1 MTQALI
7 AELSVALLLPAAI
20 GFVFASLF
28 WPRDIPFRR
37 MVLIKCCL
45 GVGVGFGLFSC
56 FFFIWLLLFG
66 PSSKGL
72 IATEVLFGGCAC
84 AVLIYRARIARATP
98 SPELLRA
105 KPSDTKQHWVLLG
118 GFFLMLALAITNL
131 VILAL
136 KKPHGDWDAW
146 AIWNMRARFIFKG
159 GPFWRDAFSYVID
172 RSRPDY
178 PILIPASIAGIWTA
192 IGTDTV
198 VVPAVLAIL
207 FTLAIVGLTVSSLSI
222 LRGRSQA
229 LFAGLVLLGTPFLIT
244 HTASQYADVP
254 LGFFFLATLVLISLQ
269 DSLASNACDFMLL
282 AGITAALSAWTK
294 NEGLLF
300 VISIVVARFVCIVP
314 VKGARFYFRQ
324 MLSFGAGL
332 TPILLIILYFKV
344 NFAPPN
350 YLIALQGSSDI
361 VVKLL
366 DSSRYVL
373 VWGAFAKQIP
383 EFGGWAVS
391 VPLLLVFYLL
401 IGGVAF
407 NGRRKLSIGTSLIA
421 LCLMLLGYSMI
432 YIISPIELKLQL
444 DTSLSRILLQLWPS
458 FVFVYF
464 LLVRPIGQIISEGKL
479 RDEGPQ
485 TTLQNLQQV
494 RDLSL

>member
-7 AELSVALLLPAAI
+7 AELSLALLLPAAI
-20 GFVFASLF
+20 GFVFVSLF

-72 IATEVLFGGCAC
+72 IATQVLFGGCAC

-98 SPELLRA
+98 SPELLGG
-105 KPSDTKQHWVLLG
+105 KPSNTKQHWVLLG

-131 VILAL
+131 VILAF
-136 KKPHGDWDAW
+136 KGPHGGWDAW
-146 AIWNMRARFIFKG
+146 AIWNMRARFIFKA

-229 LFAGLVLLGTPFLIT
+229 LFAGIVLLGTPFLIT
-244 HTASQYADVP
+244 HTTSQYADVP

-269 DSLASNACDFMLL
+269 DAMPNNAGNFMLL
-282 AGITAALSAWTK
+282 AGVTAALSAWTK

-300 VISIVVARFVCIVP
+300 LISIVLARFVCVVP
-314 VKGARFYFRQ
+314 VKGARFYFKQ
-324 MLSFGAGL
+324 MLFFVSGL
-332 TPILLIILYFKV
+332 TPILLIILFFKV
-344 NFAPPN
+344 NLAPPN
-350 YLIALQGSSDI
+350 YLTALQSSGDI

-366 DSSRYVL
+366 DPSRYVL
-373 VWGAFAKQIP
+373 VWEAFAKQIP

-391 VPLLLVFYLL
+391 VPFLLVFYLL
-401 IGGVAF
+401 IVGIAF
-407 NGRRKLSIGTSLIA
+407 NGRSKLSIGTSLVT
-421 LCLMLLGYSMI
+421 LFLMLLGYSLI
-432 YIISPIELKLQL
+432 YVVTPIDVQYQL
-444 DTSLSRILLQLWPS
+444 DTSLNRILLQLWPG
-458 FVFVYF
+458 FVFTYF
-464 LLVRPIGQIISEGKL
+464 LAVRPIEQVAIGNQ
-479 RDEGPQ
+479 PQ
-485 TTLQNLQQV
+485 VAHEVADANMG
-494 RDLSL
+494 

>member
-7 AELSVALLLPAAI
+7 AALSLVLLLPVVI

-37 MVLIKCCL
+37 LVLIRCCL

-72 IATEVLFGGCAC
+72 VATQVILGGCAC
-84 AVLIYRARIARATP
+84 AILIYRARIART
-98 SPELLRA
+98 SPALELPRG
-105 KPSDTKQHWVLLG
+105 KPSDTKRHWILLG
-118 GFFLMLALAITNL
+118 GFVFMLAVAITNL
-131 VILAL
+131 AVLAL

-178 PILIPASIAGIWTA
+178 PILLPASIAGIWTA

-198 VVPAVLAIL
+198 IVPAVLAIL

-222 LRGRSQA
+222 LRGKSQA
-229 LFAGLVLLGTPFLIT
+229 LFAGLVLLGTPLLIT

-254 LGFFFLATLVLISLQ
+254 LGFFFLATLVLISFQ
-269 DSLASNACDFMLL
+269 DNLASNAGDFMLL
-282 AGITAALSAWTK
+282 AGITAGLSAWTK

-300 VISIVVARFVCIVP
+300 VVSIVVARFVCILP
-314 VKGARFYFRQ
+314 VKGARFCFRQ
-324 MLSFGAGL
+324 MLFFATGL

-350 YLIALQGSSDI
+350 YVVALQGSSDI
-361 VVKLL
+361 VAKLL
-366 DSSRYVL
+366 DPSRYAL
-373 VWGAFAKQIP
+373 VWETFAKQIP

-401 IGGVAF
+401 IVGTAF
-407 NGRRKLSIGTSLIA
+407 QGRSKLSIGTSLIT

-432 YIISPIELKLQL
+432 YVVTPIDVKYQL
-444 DTSLSRILLQLWPS
+444 DTSLNRILLQLWPS
-458 FVFVYF
+458 FVFTYF
-464 LLVRPIGQIISEGKL
+464 LAVRPIERVALGNPAQGAHEVLEAEIG
-479 RDEGPQ
+479 
-485 TTLQNLQQV
+485 
-494 RDLSL
+494 

>member
-7 AELSVALLLPAAI
+7 AALSLMLLLPVVI

-37 MVLIKCCL
+37 LVIIRCCI

-72 IATEVLFGGCAC
+72 VATQVILGGCAC
-84 AVLIYRARIARATP
+84 AILIYRARIARV
-98 SPELLRA
+98 SPASDLLQE
-105 KPSDTKQHWVLLG
+105 KPSDTKKHWILMG
-118 GFFLMLALAITNL
+118 GFYLMLAVAIANLA
-131 VILAL
+131 ILAL
-136 KKPHGDWDAW
+136 KMPHGGWDAW
-146 AIWNMRARFIFKG
+146 AIWNMRARFIFKA
-159 GPFWRDAFSYVID
+159 GPLWRDAFSYVID

-178 PILIPASIAGIWTA
+178 PILVPASIAGIWTA

-198 VVPAVLAIL
+198 IVPAVLAIL

-229 LFAGLVLLGTPFLIT
+229 LFAGLVLLGTPLLIT

-269 DSLASNACDFMLL
+269 DNLASNAGDFMLL
-282 AGITAALSAWTK
+282 AGITAGLSAWTK

-314 VKGARFYFRQ
+314 VKGARFCFRQ
-324 MLSFGAGL
+324 MLFFATGL
-332 TPILLIILYFKV
+332 TPILLVILYFKV

-350 YLIALQGSSDI
+350 YVVALQGSSDI
-361 VVKLL
+361 VGKLL
-366 DSSRYVL
+366 DPSRYAL
-373 VWGAFAKQIP
+373 VWETFAKQIP

-391 VPLLLVFYLL
+391 VPLLLAFYLL
-401 IGGVAF
+401 IVGVAF
-407 NGRRKLSIGTSLIA
+407 KERSKLSVGTSLIT
-421 LCLMLLGYSMI
+421 LCLMLVGYSMI
-432 YIISPIELKLQL
+432 YVVTPLDVKYQL
-444 DTSLSRILLQLWPS
+444 DTSLDRILLQLWPG
-458 FVFVYF
+458 FVFTYF
-464 LLVRPIGQIISEGKL
+464 MAVRPIEQIAIASQAEGTPEVAEADI
-479 RDEGPQ
+479 R
-485 TTLQNLQQV
+485 
-494 RDLSL
+494 

>member
-7 AELSVALLLPAAI
+7 AALSLMLLLPVVI

-37 MVLIKCCL
+37 LVIIRCCI

-72 IATEVLFGGCAC
+72 VATQVILGGCAC
-84 AVLIYRARIARATP
+84 AILIYRARIARV
-98 SPELLRA
+98 SPASDLLQE
-105 KPSDTKQHWVLLG
+105 KPSDTKKHWILMG
-118 GFFLMLALAITNL
+118 GFYLMLAVAIANLA
-131 VILAL
+131 ILAL
-136 KKPHGDWDAW
+136 KMPHGGWDAW
-146 AIWNMRARFIFKG
+146 AIWNMRARFIFKA
-159 GPFWRDAFSYVID
+159 GPLWRDAFSYVID

-178 PILIPASIAGIWTA
+178 PILVPASIAGIWTA
-192 IGTDTV
+192 IGADTV
-198 VVPAVLAIL
+198 IVPAVLAIL

-229 LFAGLVLLGTPFLIT
+229 LFAGLVLLGTPLLIT

-269 DSLASNACDFMLL
+269 DNLASNAGDFMLL
-282 AGITAALSAWTK
+282 AGITAGLSAWTK

-314 VKGARFYFRQ
+314 VKGARFCFRQ
-324 MLSFGAGL
+324 MLFFATGL
-332 TPILLIILYFKV
+332 TPILLVILYFKV

-350 YLIALQGSSDI
+350 YVVALQGSSDI
-361 VVKLL
+361 VAKLL
-366 DSSRYVL
+366 DPSRYAL
-373 VWGAFAKQIP
+373 VWETFAKQIP

-391 VPLLLVFYLL
+391 VPLLLAFYLL
-401 IGGVAF
+401 IVGVAF
-407 NGRRKLSIGTSLIA
+407 KERSKLSVGTSLIT
-421 LCLMLLGYSMI
+421 LCLMLVGYSMI
-432 YIISPIELKLQL
+432 YVVTPLDVKYQL
-444 DTSLSRILLQLWPS
+444 DTSLDRILLQLWPG
-458 FVFVYF
+458 FVFTYF
-464 LLVRPIGQIISEGKL
+464 MAVRPIEQIAIASQAEGTPEVAEADI
-479 RDEGPQ
+479 R
-485 TTLQNLQQV
+485 
-494 RDLSL
+494 

>member
-7 AELSVALLLPAAI
+7 AELSLALLLPAAI
-20 GFVFASLF
+20 GFIFVSLF

-72 IATEVLFGGCAC
+72 IATQVLFVGCAC
-84 AVLIYRARIARATP
+84 AALIYRARIAKATP
-98 SPELLRA
+98 SSELLRG
-105 KPSDTKQHWVLLG
+105 KPLDTKRHWILLG
-118 GFFLMLALAITNL
+118 GFLLMLALAITNL
-131 VILAL
+131 AILAL

-207 FTLAIVGLTVSSLSI
+207 FTLAIVGLTVSSLSV

-229 LFAGLVLLGTPFLIT
+229 LFAGIVLLGTPFLIT
-244 HTASQYADVP
+244 HTTSQYADVP
-254 LGFFFLATLVLISLQ
+254 LGFFFLATLVLISLH
-269 DSLASNACDFMLL
+269 DALPNNAGNFMLL

-300 VISIVVARFVCIVP
+300 VISIVLARFVCIVP
-314 VKGARFYFRQ
+314 VKGARFYFKQ
-324 MLSFGAGL
+324 MLFFVSGL
-332 TPILLIILYFKV
+332 TPILLIILYFKA
-344 NFAPPN
+344 NLAPPN
-350 YLIALQGSSDI
+350 YLTALQGSSDI

-366 DSSRYVL
+366 DPSRYVL
-373 VWGAFAKQIP
+373 VWEAFAKQIP

-391 VPLLLVFYLL
+391 VPFLLVFYLL
-401 IGGVAF
+401 IVGIAF
-407 NGRRKLSIGTSLIA
+407 DGRSKLSIGTSLVT
-421 LCLMLLGYSMI
+421 LFLMLLGYSLI
-432 YIISPIELKLQL
+432 YVVTPIDVQYQL
-444 DTSLSRILLQLWPS
+444 DTSLNRILLQLWPA
-458 FVFVYF
+458 FVFTYF
-464 LLVRPIGQIISEGKL
+464 LAVRPIE
-479 RDEGPQ
+479 
-485 TTLQNLQQV
+485 QV
-494 RDLSL
+494 ALETNPR

>member
-7 AELSVALLLPAAI
+7 AELSLALLLPAAI

-72 IATEVLFGGCAC
+72 VATQVLLAVCAC
-84 AVLIYRARIARATP
+84 AILIYRVRIAKAA
-98 SPELLRA
+98 SALDLLR
-105 KPSDTKQHWVLLG
+105 KSSDTKKPWILMG
-118 GFFLMLALAITNL
+118 GFYLMLTITIANLA
-131 VILAL
+131 ILAL
-136 KKPHGDWDAW
+136 KKPHGEWDAW
-146 AIWNMRARFIFKG
+146 AIWNMRARFIFKA
-159 GPFWRDAFSYVID
+159 GPLWRDAFSYLID

-178 PILIPASIAGIWTA
+178 PILIPASIAGIWTE

-207 FTLAIVGLTVSSLSI
+207 FTLALVGLTVSSLSL

-269 DSLASNACDFMLL
+269 DSLASNAGDFMLL
-282 AGITAALSAWTK
+282 AGITAGLSAWTK

-300 VISIVVARFVCIVP
+300 IVSIVVARFVFIVP
-314 VKGARFYFRQ
+314 VKGARFYFKQ
-324 MLSFGAGL
+324 MLSFATGL

-391 VPLLLVFYLL
+391 IPLLLVFYLL
-401 IGGVAF
+401 IVGTAF
-407 NGRRKLSIGTSLIA
+407 NGRSKSSVGTSLIT

-432 YIISPIELKLQL
+432 YIISPIDLKLQL

-485 TTLQNLQQV
+485 TPLQNLQQV
-494 RDLSL
+494 RDASL

>member
-7 AELSVALLLPAAI
+7 AALSLMLLLPVVI

-37 MVLIKCCL
+37 LVIIRCCI

-72 IATEVLFGGCAC
+72 VATQVILGGCAC
-84 AVLIYRARIARATP
+84 AILIYRARIARV
-98 SPELLRA
+98 SPASDLLQE
-105 KPSDTKQHWVLLG
+105 KPSDTKKHWILMG
-118 GFFLMLALAITNL
+118 GFYLMLAVAIANLA
-131 VILAL
+131 ILAL
-136 KKPHGDWDAW
+136 KMPHGGWDAW
-146 AIWNMRARFIFKG
+146 AIWNMRARFIFKA
-159 GPFWRDAFSYVID
+159 GPLWRDAFSYVID

-178 PILIPASIAGIWTA
+178 PILVPASIAGIWTA

-198 VVPAVLAIL
+198 IVPAVLAIL

-229 LFAGLVLLGTPFLIT
+229 LFAGLVLLGTPLLIT

-269 DSLASNACDFMLL
+269 DNLASNAGDFMLL
-282 AGITAALSAWTK
+282 AGITAGLSAWTK

-314 VKGARFYFRQ
+314 VKGARFCFRQ
-324 MLSFGAGL
+324 MLFFATGL
-332 TPILLIILYFKV
+332 TPILLVILYFKV

-350 YLIALQGSSDI
+350 YVVALQGSSDI
-361 VVKLL
+361 VAKLL
-366 DSSRYVL
+366 DPSRYAL
-373 VWGAFAKQIP
+373 VWETFAKQIP

-391 VPLLLVFYLL
+391 VPLLLAFYLL
-401 IGGVAF
+401 IVGVAF
-407 NGRRKLSIGTSLIA
+407 KERSKLSVGTSLIT
-421 LCLMLLGYSMI
+421 LCLMLVGYSMI
-432 YIISPIELKLQL
+432 YVVTPLDVKYQL
-444 DTSLSRILLQLWPS
+444 DTSLDRILLQLWPG
-458 FVFVYF
+458 FVFTYF
-464 LLVRPIGQIISEGKL
+464 MAVRPIEQIAIASQAEGTPEVAEADI
-479 RDEGPQ
+479 R
-485 TTLQNLQQV
+485 
-494 RDLSL
+494 